1 MDISVRKME
10 EKDIDKIIE
19 IEKEAFSTPWSKASF
34 LAEIRDNLLAYYLVA
49 EMDGKVVGY
58 GGIWLILN
66 EGHITNIAVK
76 EEYKGKGIG
85 NHLLEGLIF
94 YCIKNGIE
102 NMTLEVRESNIIAQN
117 LYRKYDFISS
127 GKRPNYY
134 SDNGEDALI
143 MWRSNAFIKN
153 I

>member
-1 MDISVRKME
+1 MDINVRKME

-19 IEKEAFSTPWSKASF
+19 IEKEAFATPWSRESF

-76 EEYKGKGIG
+76 EEYKGNGIG
-85 NHLLEGLIF
+85 NHLLEGLIL

-134 SDNGEDALI
+134 SDNSEDALI
-143 MWRSNAFIKN
+143 MWRSNAIVNN

>member
-1 MDISVRKME
+1 
-10 EKDIDKIIE
+10 
-19 IEKEAFSTPWSKASF
+19 
-34 LAEIRDNLLAYYLVA
+34 
-49 EMDGKVVGY
+49 MDGKVVGY

-76 EEYKGKGIG
+76 EEYKGNGIG
-85 NHLLEGLIF
+85 NHLLEGLIL

-134 SDNGEDALI
+134 SDNSEDALI
-143 MWRSNAFIKN
+143 MWRSNAIVNN